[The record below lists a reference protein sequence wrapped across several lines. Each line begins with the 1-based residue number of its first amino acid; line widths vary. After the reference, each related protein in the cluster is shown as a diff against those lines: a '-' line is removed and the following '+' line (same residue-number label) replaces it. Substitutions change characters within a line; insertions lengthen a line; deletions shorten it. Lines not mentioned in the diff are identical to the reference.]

1 LTQHK
6 HLNWREHIAPGL
18 GGKVLSILL
27 FAFFIT
33 LVINAYYSITTEK
46 KALRQQMDRE
56 GNQLTKASAIFS
68 TEFLLLEDYPM
79 LSTYTNG
86 LIENHPDIQ
95 HIIIKRQDNKIVA
108 SSYSKTKKE
117 IESFE
122 YYFAEVLVNT
132 TLIGNIEIAFSTV
145 NHQAF
150 VNEHLNKIVIQSLS
164 IFILLSLILF
174 IIIRKML
181 TDPIHQLALQAD
193 NLKNGDMEKEISLGT
208 KGELHY
214 LASVLNQMRINVKQS
229 QDEIIKQNR
238 QLDLRVVERSEEL
251 KEANKE
257 LIETHSKLIQSDKM
271 AAIGQLSAG
280 VAHEINNPIG
290 YVTSNIALL
299 DEWLE
304 VLLALIEFH
313 DKLIEQSTSEELSI
327 KIANKKVA
335 LDFDYIQSEL
345 PSLMSGTKDGLD
357 RVCAIVSDLKEFAHI
372 SESTWHE
379 TDLLAGLRSTLNIVS
394 NEIKYKAEI
403 ILDLMPMADVSCI
416 PQEINQVF
424 LNIIINAGQAI
435 KEKGTIT
442 IRSKQVDDTW
452 VCISISDS
460 GEGIPKDKLARIFD
474 PFYTSKPVGVGTG
487 LGLSVSYGIIQSHQ
501 GRIEVESIE
510 NKGTCFHIWL
520 PIKQPDDM

>member
-6 HLNWREHIAPGL
+6 QLNWREHIAPGL

-27 FAFFIT
+27 FAFFFT

-86 LIENHPDIQ
+86 LVENHPDIQ
-95 HIIIKRQDNKIVA
+95 HIIIKRKDKKIVA
-108 SSYSKTKKE
+108 SSYSKLETANE
-117 IESFE
+117 DLE

-181 TDPIHQLALQAD
+181 TDPIHQLALQAN
-193 NLKNGDMEKEISLGT
+193 NLKNGDMESEIILGT

-214 LASVLNQMRINVKQS
+214 LASVLDQMRINVKRS
-229 QDEIIKQNR
+229 QDEIIEQNQ
-238 QLDLRVVERSEEL
+238 QLDRRVAKRSAEL
-251 KEANKE
+251 KEANQE

-290 YVTSNIALL
+290 YITSNISLL

-313 DKLIEQSTSEELSI
+313 DELSEQPASKESSV
-327 KIANKKVA
+327 KIIDKKAA
-335 LDFDYIQSEL
+335 LDFDYIKSEL
-345 PSLMSGTKDGLD
+345 PSLMNGIKDGLE
-357 RVCAIVSDLKEFAHI
+357 RVCTIVSDLKEFAHI
-372 SESTWHE
+372 SESTWQDA
-379 TDLLAGLRSTLNIVS
+379 DLLTGLKSTLNIVS
-394 NEIKYKAEI
+394 NEIKYKAEV
-403 ILDLMPMADVSCI
+403 ILDLMPMPDISCI
-416 PQEINQVF
+416 PPQINQVF
-424 LNIIINAGQAI
+424 LNLIINAGQAI

-452 VCISISDS
+452 ICISISDS

-487 LGLSVSYGIIQSHQ
+487 LGLSVSYGIIKSHH

-510 NKGTCFHIWL
+510 NEGTCFQIWL
-520 PIKQPDDM
+520 PIKQPKDI